1 FRAQRF
7 AAPRIGRCGRYV
19 ARQSYWK
26 LYAIENTLRVV
37 INSVLSVQVA
47 PNWWPLAADPRHIQN
62 AIRFR
67 AQYAAKPQHASPG
80 RHDIYLVFLT
90 DLTQI
95 IRIHSHHF
103 RPVIPDVDRWITR
116 LEGIRLPRNL
126 VGHMNFPNHYD
137 RERIN
142 KAHAQ

>member
-1 FRAQRF
+1 MKVVRDFRAQRF

-103 RPVIPDVDRWITR
+103 RPVIPEGVKGWGANGDLDLGRIGR
-116 LEGIRLPRNL
+116 LAKEMP
-126 VGHMNFPNHYD
+126 
-137 RERIN
+137 
-142 KAHAQ
+142 